1 MANFGIIALC
11 LLLGIV
17 LRARGRLPADAHVT
31 LNAVIVNVALPALT
45 FSSVR
50 KFHLDRSLAFAV
62 AMPWVVFAFGM
73 VFFLWVAR
81 VFKFDRATT
90 GGLLMTGALGNTSF
104 IGLPMIETFFGHD
117 AMRIGLLIDQLGS
130 YLVLSTVG
138 LAAAATF
145 AGRSASPTD
154 MAWRVLK
161 FPPFQALVLTIATM
175 QFPLPPWADG
185 MLTRIG
191 ESIPMLAMLSVG
203 CQLRVDDLIGNRR
216 ALAVGLGFKL
226 LLVPA
231 LIAVLYLGLLPGAMR
246 STVDVTIFEAAMAP
260 MIGGAIVAAQYQLNA
275 PLTGLMVGVGIP
287 LSLVTVPMW
296 WYLIQLVRT

>member
-1 MANFGIIALC
+1 M
-11 LLLGIV
+11 
-17 LRARGRLPADAHVT
+17 
-31 LNAVIVNVALPALT
+31 IVNVALPALT
-45 FSSVR
+45 FASVR
-50 KFHLDRSLAFAV
+50 KFHLDRSLVFAV
-62 AMPWVVFAFGM
+62 AMPWVVFAVGM

-81 VFKFDRATT
+81 ALKFDRATT

-104 IGLPMIETFFGHD
+104 IGLPMIESFFGRD

-145 AGRSASPTD
+145 AGRSASPAD
-154 MAWRVLK
+154 MARRVVK
-161 FPPFQALVLTIATM
+161 FPPFQALVLTIATA

-203 CQLRVDDLIGNRR
+203 CQLRVRDLIGNRR

-231 LIAVLYLGLLPGAMR
+231 LIAVLYLGLLPDAMR